1 MSMEPLFFSLKVY
14 GIVIVISFLCAFII
28 WVIVHALTAFAK
40 KPVATALSIPNS
52 ASPVPAAADDEIPP
66 EHIAAIAA
74 AVHFLSGE
82 TTILRI
88 EADRRGTA
96 WVAEGR
102 LVHHSSHNPIRNR

>member
-1 MSMEPLFFSLKVY
+1 MSMEPLLFSLKVY

-28 WVIVHALTAFAK
+28 WVIVHALTAFSK
-40 KPVATALSIPNS
+40 KPAVAVS
-52 ASPVPAAADDEIPP
+52 ASTSSVPVAPASEEDDIPL

-82 TTILRI
+82 TAILRI
-88 EADRRGTA
+88 EADRRKTA